1 MPAQYCNVA
10 QVGKISFL
18 PKAEGKMI
26 DIIRSMDSAPF
37 LQHLVHVRLTDVVII
52 LERTVRCSDTWQS
65 NKHSSPPP
73 LPSPFQ
79 WHLIVIGVTPLVHPI
94 ISGKRTQTLY
104 ARCCSQILLCEKM
117 Y

>member
-10 QVGKISFL
+10 QAGKILFL

-52 LERTVRCSDTWQS
+52 LERSVRCSDTYQS
-65 NKHSSPPP
+65 NKHAPP
-73 LPSPFQ
+73 LATPIPFS
-79 WHLIVIGVTPLVHPI
+79 LTPQCYWRHPTCPPDYI
-94 ISGKRTQTLY
+94 R
-104 ARCCSQILLCEKM
+104 
-117 Y
+117 